1 MIGSISIKNPN
12 TGSFPVLAGEERH
25 KQLGSDVMAQ
35 FTAVKSAQLLFY
47 KRERDRQKKKKRD

>member
-12 TGSFPVLAGEERH
+12 TSSFPELAGEERH

-47 KRERDRQKKKKRD
+47 KIER